1 MAKQNAITFNALAV
15 ENECY
20 KVGKKMPNG
29 RPAGIIVHSTGA
41 NNPNLWRYVDAPE
54 ICGENPYGTHWNT
67 FRPIGAN
74 GKPTQICCHAFIGK
88 DKDGEVRAAKLLPW
102 DMCCWNCA
110 SGSKGSYNWNP
121 AYIQFEIC
129 EDGLD
134 DPQYFKAA
142 FTLAARLCARLMRN
156 YDIPIE
162 NVISHHEA
170 YLRGYASNHIDPEH
184 WLKKFGKDM
193 DWFRK
198 LVLANGDHEPPKQF
212 RVTGTKLVQQSA
224 LNQAQGQLKALGFE
238 VAVQEV

>member
-1 MAKQNAITFNALAV
+1 MAKQNAITFNALAT

-41 NNPNLWRYVDAPE
+41 NNPNLWRYVDAPD
-54 ICGENPYGTHWNT
+54 ICGKNPVGTHWNT
-67 FRPIGAN
+67 FHPIGAN
-74 GKPTQICCHAFIGK
+74 GEPTQICCHAFVGK
-88 DKDGEVRAAKLLPW
+88 DKNGEVRAAKLLPW

-110 SGSKGSYNWNP
+110 SGAKGSYNWNP

-129 EDGLD
+129 EDDLT
-134 DPQYFKAA
+134 DPAYFKEA
-142 FTLAARLCARLMRN
+142 FTLAAKLCARLMKN

-198 LVLANGDHEPPKQF
+198 LVLANGEEPPKQF
-212 RVTGTKLVQQSA
+212 RVKGSKIVQQSA

-238 VAVQEV
+238 VAVQEI